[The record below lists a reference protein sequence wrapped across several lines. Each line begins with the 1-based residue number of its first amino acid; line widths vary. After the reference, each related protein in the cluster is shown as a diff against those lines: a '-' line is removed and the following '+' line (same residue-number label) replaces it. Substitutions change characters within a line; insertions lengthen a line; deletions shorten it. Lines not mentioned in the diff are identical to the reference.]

1 MDPIRNPFV
10 PGAGAS
16 PSELFGRESMLHQ
29 ARIAFERI
37 KAGRPAKSFIA
48 VGLRGVGKTVLL
60 NHIRDLAVEAGY
72 RTATIEAHEGK
83 PLAALLVPQFRRLLL
98 DLDRL
103 GALSTQVKRSLRV
116 LRSFMS
122 GIKVKLY
129 DAELSLDIQGEAGTA
144 DSGDLEADLPELFA
158 AVGEAAKAR
167 GLAVALMIDEI
178 QYLGARDM
186 GALIMAMHRMQ
197 QDRLPVTMV
206 AAGLP
211 QVVGLSGQ
219 AKSYAERLFDF
230 PRVDPLSPE
239 DAARALVEPAA
250 AEDAAFT
257 PAAIAEIVRITQGYP
272 YFLQEW
278 GYHAWN
284 IAQQSPI
291 TQDDV
296 AVASAQ
302 AVEQL
307 DRGFFRVRFDRLTP
321 RERDY
326 VRAMASLGGGPQRSG
341 DVAECLGVRV
351 QSLGPLRSSLIA
363 KGMIY
368 SPAHGDA
375 AFTVPMFEAF
385 LYRTM
390 PDWAP
395 PQPPRPDLR

>member
-16 PSELFGRESMLHQ
+16 PPELIGREALLHQ
-29 ARIAFERI
+29 AQIAFERI
-37 KAGRPAKSFIA
+37 KSGRPAKSFIA

-60 NHIRDLAVEAGY
+60 NHLRDMARDAGY
-72 RTATIEAHEGK
+72 RTCVIEAHEGK

-98 DLDRL
+98 ELDRI
-103 GALSTQVKRSLRV
+103 GALSSHVKQSLRV
-116 LRSFMS
+116 LKSFMS
-122 GIKVKLY
+122 GVKIKLY
-129 DAELSLDIQGEAGTA
+129 DTELSLDIDPEIGAA
-144 DSGDLEADLPELFA
+144 DSGDLEADLPELFTAIGKA
-158 AVGEAAKAR
+158 AQAR
-167 GLAVALMIDEI
+167 GVAVALLIDEV
-178 QYLGARDM
+178 QYLGERDM
-186 GALIMAMHRMQ
+186 GALIMAMHRMAQ
-197 QDRLPVTMV
+197 SKLPVMLV

-230 PRVDPLSPE
+230 PRVDPLSPT
-239 DAARALVEPAA
+239 DAARALVQPAA

-257 PAAIAEIVRITQGYP
+257 PDAVAEIVRITQGYP

-284 IAQQSPI
+284 IARLSPI
-291 TQDDV
+291 TADDV
-296 AVASAQ
+296 GVATAQ
-302 AVEQL
+302 ATDQL

-326 VRAMASLGGGPQRSG
+326 VRAMAALGPGPHRSG
-341 DVAECLGVRV
+341 EVAALLGVKV

-375 AFTVPMFEAF
+375 AFTVPMFDAF
-385 LYRTM
+385 LHRIM

-395 PQPPRPDLR
+395 PMRKPH

>member
-16 PSELFGRESMLHQ
+16 PPELIGREELLHQ
-29 ARIAFERI
+29 AQIAFERI
-37 KAGRPAKSFIA
+37 KSGRPAKSFIA

-60 NHIRDLAVEAGY
+60 NHLRHMARDAGY
-72 RTATIEAHEGK
+72 RTCVIEAHEGK
-83 PLAALLVPQFRRLLL
+83 SLAALLVPQFRRLLL
-98 DLDRL
+98 DLDRI
-103 GALSTQVKRSLRV
+103 GALSTNVKHGLRV
-116 LRSFMS
+116 LKSFMS
-122 GIKVKLY
+122 GLKIKLY
-129 DAELSLDIQGEAGTA
+129 DAELSLDIDPEIGAA
-144 DSGDLEADLPELFA
+144 DSGDLEADLPELFTAIGKA
-158 AVGEAAKAR
+158 AQAR
-167 GLAVALMIDEI
+167 SVAVALLIDEV
-178 QYLGARDM
+178 QHLGERDM
-186 GALIMAMHRMQ
+186 GALIMAMHRMAQ
-197 QDRLPVTMV
+197 SKLPVMLV

-230 PRVDPLSPE
+230 PRVDPLSPS

-257 PAAIAEIVRITQGYP
+257 PDAVAAIVRITHGYP

-284 IAQQSPI
+284 IAQFSPI
-291 TQDDV
+291 TVDDV
-296 AVASAQ
+296 NVATAQ
-302 AVEQL
+302 ATDQL

-326 VRAMASLGGGPQRSG
+326 VRAMATLGPGPHRSG
-341 DVAECLGVRV
+341 EVATLLGVKV

-375 AFTVPMFEAF
+375 AFTVPMFDAF
-385 LYRTM
+385 LHRTM

-395 PQPPRPDLR
+395 PTRKPH